1 MNNNSKETKEV
12 MAFKPVEVVKELL
25 ASLGARPRDV
35 VKRRYGL
42 ATKETMT
49 LEAVGQI
56 YGITRERVRQIENAT
71 IAQIKKSEANTAAQS
86 IFAQLKGVM
95 EDYGGLVHEQEFLD
109 HISKDQVVQ
118 NNVHFL
124 LVLGDAFAK
133 LKEDDY
139 FHHRWTV
146 DASLAE
152 GVHQSL
158 RNLCQV
164 LDTNEL
170 VSEDKIVEHFMSGLD
185 KRVSPEMARQKVK
198 NWLKLSKEIGLSPV
212 GEWGLAKSPNVRVR
226 GIKDYAFLVMRRKGS
241 PMHFTEVAKEI
252 TATFGRK
259 TNAATSH
266 NELIKDPRFVLVG
279 RGLYALGDWG
289 YTPGIVRDV
298 IKQILDKNGAMTK
311 AQVMAAVKKERYV
324 KDNTILVNL
333 KNPKFFKEDKK
344 SGLFSNPK

>member
-25 ASLGARPRDV
+25 ASLAARPRDV

-71 IAQIKKSEANTAAQS
+71 ISLIKKSDANVAAQP
-86 IFAQLKGVM
+86 IFAQLKAVV
-95 EDYGGLVHEQEFLD
+95 EDYGGIVHEQEFLD
-109 HISKDQVVQ
+109 HISRDQVVQ

-146 DASLAE
+146 DSDLAE

-185 KRVSPEMARQKVK
+185 KRVSPELARQKVK

-298 IKQILDKNGAMTK
+298 IKQILQKNGPMTK
-311 AQVMAAVKKERYV
+311 AQVMTAVKKERYV

-344 SGLFSNPK
+344 TGLFSNPK